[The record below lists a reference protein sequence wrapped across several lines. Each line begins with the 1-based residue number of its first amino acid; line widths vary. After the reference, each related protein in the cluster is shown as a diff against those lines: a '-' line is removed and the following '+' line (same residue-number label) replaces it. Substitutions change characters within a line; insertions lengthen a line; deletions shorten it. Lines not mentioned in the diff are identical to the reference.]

1 MTTLV
6 VLLTISTQQA
16 RGGSLIHMKLRI
28 VLALLVAA
36 SLQAC
41 AVYVP
46 PVQVGGLVLVPG
58 DEHHEHHERHHRGH
72 DRDDD

>member
-1 MTTLV
+1 MKLTV
-6 VLLTISTQQA
+6 VLV
-16 RGGSLIHMKLRI
+16 LI
-28 VLALLVAA
+28 AAA

-46 PVQVGGLVLVPG
+46 PVQVGGLVLVP
-58 DEHHEHHERHHRGH
+58 DEDHHEHHGHHHRGH